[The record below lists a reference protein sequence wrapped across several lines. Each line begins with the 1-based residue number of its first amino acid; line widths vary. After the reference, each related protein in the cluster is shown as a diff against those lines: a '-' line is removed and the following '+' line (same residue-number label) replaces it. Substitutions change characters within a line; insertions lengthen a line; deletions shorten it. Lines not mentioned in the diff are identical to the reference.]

1 MKQILLLL
9 LFSFCRWETNS
20 EMASGWP
27 KVTLLSAE
35 RQVLRSIQT
44 LVCPS
49 PEPTLH
55 FSTLYGNQ
63 VVSARFFQRNVSW
76 SHQSWSYSQATSP
89 LPIFLLKLISL
100 APWFPWIQTFPI
112 RNIIKSSSVKKQ
124 CLLNWARTNLQW
136 FSMRATLPK
145 VCLGIVHIYPPNW
158 RGKSFL
164 CARKGTSQTNG
175 VFSLMKK

>member
-35 RQVLRSIQT
+35 CQVVRSIQT

-63 VVSARFFQRNVSW
+63 VVSDRFFWRNVSW

-112 RNIIKSSSVKKQ
+112 RNIIKSSSVKITMFTKLSQ
-124 CLLNWARTNLQW
+124 NQPPVVLHESNLTQSVSW
-136 FSMRATLPK
+136 NIP
-145 VCLGIVHIYPPNW
+145 HISSSLE
-158 RGKSFL
+158 G
-164 CARKGTSQTNG
+164 QE
-175 VFSLMKK
+175 FSLCHEGDEPD